1 MRTTP
6 IVIVGGGLAGLT
18 AAATASR
25 AGAPVIVLESGGQL
39 GGRARSSDHEG
50 FSLNLGPHGLATRGP
65 GTEILERL
73 GIRPTGKS
81 PQPIR
86 TRFLTGG
93 QLVHPLHRRRGGL
106 GLRGVAQLNRLNRQA
121 RSGDPDGTVNDW
133 LHSTLDDP
141 TAVRLAGAMARL
153 GTYADAH
160 DLQAADLAAEGFRG
174 PVRYLDGGWQRL
186 VDDLRAVAGSHGT
199 QFHRG
204 VRVVH
209 IGQDR
214 AAGGFCVRL
223 ADDREVKARAVVLA
237 PGGPDDVLDILP
249 PGAKDTLSR
258 QLNGRLPVTMAA
270 LDIALRSR
278 PDVPSLVLG
287 VDEPLYLSVQS
298 DRSRIAPAGG
308 AVIHLARFLRP
319 GHTVEA
325 GVRSQ
330 LETLLDRMADGWR
343 SDVVHSRYLPN
354 ITVTHDA
361 CLAATG
367 GRRGRI
373 APDALGI
380 PGMLL
385 AGDWVGPSGMLAQAS
400 IASGAHAAE
409 LAVHTRAG
417 ELT

>member
-25 AGAPVIVLESGGQL
+25 AGAPVIVLESSGRL
-39 GGRARSSDHEG
+39 GGRAHSSDHQG

-65 GTEILERL
+65 GTAILERL

-86 TRFLTGG
+86 TRFLTGE

-106 GLRGVAQLNRLNRQA
+106 GLRGVGQVNRLNRQA
-121 RSGDPDGTVNDW
+121 REGDPDGTVNDW
-133 LHSTLDDP
+133 LDRTLDDP

-153 GTYADAH
+153 GTYADGH

-186 VDDLRAVAGSHGT
+186 VDELRAVAGSHGV
-199 QFHRG
+199 QFRQG
-204 VRVVH
+204 ARVVQ

-223 ADDREVKARAVVLA
+223 ASDLEVQASTVVLA
-237 PGGPDDVLDILP
+237 PGGPDDVLNLLP
-249 PGAKDTLSR
+249 PAAKATLAR
-258 QLNGRLPVTMAA
+258 QLAGRLPVAMAA
-270 LDIALRSR
+270 LDIALARR

-287 VDEPLYLSVQS
+287 IDEPLYLSVQS

-319 GHTVEA
+319 GHTAEA
-325 GVRSQ
+325 GARVQ
-330 LETLLDRMADGWR
+330 LEGLLDRCAAGWR
-343 SDVVHSRYLPN
+343 ADVIHARYLPN

-367 GRRGRI
+367 GRRGRV
-373 APDALGI
+373 AVDALAI

-385 AGDWVGPSGMLAQAS
+385 AGDWVGPTGMLAQAS

-409 LAVHTRAG
+409 LALQARAG
-417 ELT
+417 GPT